1 MYVYEYAVRWISLLQ
16 LPAVEVWIWYKD
28 VCHLAILEH
37 GTLSAIRFY
46 VPFCAKTV
54 SLHDTKSKLWLF
66 WNTILIRIWWFD
78 QKSFF
83 RILLCQLMW
92 VRVMAP
98 RRDSLPLPHRCAS
111 AAGLRRFGFGVPSFQ
126 EIHFHGWNCPMSK
139 QIVAPRRSE
148 VFNIQCYLTWST

>member
-1 MYVYEYAVRWISLLQ
+1 MDIFITASRCWSVNLIQRCVPPCYFGAWHTKRNTFLRSFLCKNCI
-16 LPAVEVWIWYKD
+16 AAWYQ
-28 VCHLAILEH
+28 V
-37 GTLSAIRFY
+37 
-46 VPFCAKTV
+46 
-54 SLHDTKSKLWLF
+54 KLWLF

-148 VFNIQCYLTWST
+148 VFNIQCYLTVST